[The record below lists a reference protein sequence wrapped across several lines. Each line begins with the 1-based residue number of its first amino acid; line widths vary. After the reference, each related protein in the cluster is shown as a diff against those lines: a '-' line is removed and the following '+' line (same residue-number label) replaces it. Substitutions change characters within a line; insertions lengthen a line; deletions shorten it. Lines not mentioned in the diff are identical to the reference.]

1 MLKSEIYVTTG
12 KRNVVYG
19 VAAALFALLITKFF
33 ILQIYRYD
41 KFFELSEYNRVR
53 PITTYAPRGKV
64 LDKYGNILVAN
75 RSVYTI
81 SIIRD
86 EIVDKDRELKIV
98 ASYLEM
104 NSAEVIEN
112 LNKYYRGR
120 FLPARIARD
129 VPIERLSLVEEH
141 KNQLPGVIYSEFPV
155 RYYPK
160 LERVRAS
167 HLLGYLREIA
177 RSELDG
183 PDYLPGDF
191 IGAQGI
197 EKEFESVL
205 RGKKGTYFQQVDAY
219 GRQVGTVKERPP
231 IPAVPGEDIHLT
243 VDGNLQGN
251 IEYIMEGKIGSAIVL
266 DAVKGQVL
274 AMVSKPDY
282 QLEDFAGFME
292 PEVWRKYTGDGNKPL
307 FNRAVQGIYP
317 PGSAMKLITTITALE
332 EGLVNPGWT
341 VSCSGTYHYGDR
353 FYGCWK
359 EEGHGVVNLS
369 RAIVESCNIYF
380 YQLVQRIK
388 LDSWH
393 RYAMM
398 FGFGQ
403 KTGVEV
409 TEEYGGTV
417 PNTVFMDGKYGK
429 RGWTKGHL
437 LNIAIGQG
445 DILVTPLQMA
455 HFAALLAARGEIP
468 KLTLIQAESESKIRE
483 IRDRLFLKQSTWS
496 RIRRLMFDVV
506 NSPDGTA
513 YSPGFVASDVNFFGK
528 TGSAQNPL
536 GDLHAWFIG
545 FAEKGDQ
552 KIALVVLVEHGG
564 KGGTAAAPLAARI
577 VREYFQDKK
586 DQLTFR

>member
-1 MLKSEIYVTTG
+1 M
-12 KRNVVYG
+12 
-19 VAAALFALLITKFF
+19 AAALFALLITKFF

-205 RGKKGTYFQQVDAY
+205 RGKKGTLFST
-219 GRQVGTVKERPP
+219 GRMRTADKSVR
-231 IPAVPGEDIHLT
+231 
-243 VDGNLQGN
+243 
-251 IEYIMEGKIGSAIVL
+251 
-266 DAVKGQVL
+266 
-274 AMVSKPDY
+274 SK
-282 QLEDFAGFME
+282 
-292 PEVWRKYTGDGNKPL
+292 K
-307 FNRAVQGIYP
+307 
-317 PGSAMKLITTITALE
+317 
-332 EGLVNPGWT
+332 
-341 VSCSGTYHYGDR
+341 
-353 FYGCWK
+353 
-359 EEGHGVVNLS
+359 
-369 RAIVESCNIYF
+369 
-380 YQLVQRIK
+380 
-388 LDSWH
+388 
-393 RYAMM
+393 
-398 FGFGQ
+398 
-403 KTGVEV
+403 
-409 TEEYGGTV
+409 
-417 PNTVFMDGKYGK
+417 
-429 RGWTKGHL
+429 
-437 LNIAIGQG
+437 
-445 DILVTPLQMA
+445 
-455 HFAALLAARGEIP
+455 
-468 KLTLIQAESESKIRE
+468 
-483 IRDRLFLKQSTWS
+483 DRLFQ
-496 RIRRLMFDVV
+496 RY
-506 NSPDGTA
+506 PA
-513 YSPGFVASDVNFFGK
+513 
-528 TGSAQNPL
+528 
-536 GDLHAWFIG
+536 
-545 FAEKGDQ
+545 
-552 KIALVVLVEHGG
+552 KIS
-564 KGGTAAAPLAARI
+564 I
-577 VREYFQDKK
+577 
-586 DQLTFR
+586 